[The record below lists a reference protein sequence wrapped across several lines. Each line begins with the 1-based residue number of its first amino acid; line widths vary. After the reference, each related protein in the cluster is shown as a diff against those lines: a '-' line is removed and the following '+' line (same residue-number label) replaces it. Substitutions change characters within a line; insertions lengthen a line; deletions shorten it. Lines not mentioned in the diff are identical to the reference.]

1 MLRPIVF
8 AKISSTNCLF
18 LTFLAFIWKTPSQ
31 LRFKLTTNQYSVWLY
46 EFSSIKSKMFFF
58 HILYKF
64 NFVSSIHHQNHSWL
78 PWLVFI
84 YKIQKRISFLSKFSQ
99 CLSPLHFLQRSP
111 QYSTKMITWIH
122 HLFFIWNMKLVI
134 IRQFTH
140 LRCFRSKIWYSCYT
154 DRNSLVNSSVF
165 TET

>member
-1 MLRPIVF
+1 MLRPIMF
-8 AKISSTNCLF
+8 AKISSLNCLF

-84 YKIQKRISFLSKFSQ
+84 YKIQKRISFLSQFSQ
-99 CLSPLHFLQRSP
+99 CLSPPRIFSHSFQEHRLQKYPRYHLHVYVQ
-111 QYSTKMITWIH
+111 
-122 HLFFIWNMKLVI
+122 
-134 IRQFTH
+134 
-140 LRCFRSKIWYSCYT
+140 LREFPLT
-154 DRNSLVNSSVF
+154 AETSLV
-165 TET
+165 TQKIQ